1 VSFKFTNQL
10 EKYISLQR
18 EKKPDTILRVMM
30 ETTQI
35 NNVNDKKN
43 FVIANDN
50 VLPNY
55 KR

>member
-1 VSFKFTNQL
+1 
-10 EKYISLQR
+10 
-18 EKKPDTILRVMM
+18 MM

-55 KR
+55 KRWWNYDVVERWWTMRADGNETIFWK